1 MTSFGPEQRALLE
14 DAAARLYDAAL
25 AHGGLPAD
33 DPRISAAGAHRAEFD
48 LLVDLGLLRLDSLD
62 EGDARWVAQDPAA
75 GHARVVSP
83 LSQEGARLL
92 QESAEWSRAF
102 TGLTQTWRR
111 APSSV
116 ERGPFT
122 YLREGAIGAFLTELV
137 SECERE
143 MLTAQLQAGR
153 DPQALAAAALRDTAM
168 LERGAHMR
176 TLYQHSARRSSVT
189 RQYVDAVTRRGA
201 EVRTLDEFFN
211 RMIVCDRRV
220 AVIPAGEDLS
230 TAVVVREPSVVAY
243 LVDIFER
250 TWERGRTFGCSGTT
264 TLADIADEQRAMTIR
279 MLIAGHPDAVSAKR
293 LGVSP
298 RTYAGYVADL
308 KDEHDAQTRFQLG
321 YRMGRQELADRAEP
335 DEGPDQAPG
344 QGPDGPGA

>member
-1 MTSFGPEQRALLE
+1 MTSFGPQQRALLE
-14 DAAARLYDAAL
+14 DAAAQLYDAAL
-25 AHGGLPAD
+25 ARGGIPVD
-33 DPRISAAGAHRAEFD
+33 DPRITPAGAHRAEFD

-62 EGDARWVAQDPAA
+62 EGDARWVPQDPAA

-92 QESAEWSRAF
+92 QESAEWSRTFAA
-102 TGLTQTWRR
+102 LSQTWRR
-111 APSSV
+111 APSSP

-122 YLREGAIGAFLTELV
+122 YLHEGAIGVFLTELV
-137 SECERE
+137 SECEQE
-143 MLTAQLQAGR
+143 MLTAQPQAGR

-168 LERGAHMR
+168 LERGARMR
-176 TLYQHSARRSSVT
+176 TLYQHSARRSAVT
-189 RQYVDAVTRRGA
+189 RQYVDAVTQRGA

-250 TWERGRTFGCSGTT
+250 TWERGRTFGNSEST
-264 TLADIADEQRAMTIR
+264 TLADIATEQRAMTIR

-321 YRMGRQELADRAEP
+321 YRMGRQAAGACPECDN
-335 DEGPDQAPG
+335 PG
-344 QGPDGPGA
+344 L

>member
-1 MTSFGPEQRALLE
+1 LTSFGPQQRALLE
-14 DAAARLYDAAL
+14 DAAAQLYDAAL
-25 AHGGLPAD
+25 ARGGIPAD
-33 DPRISAAGAHRAEFD
+33 DPRIAPTGTHRAEFD

-62 EGDARWVAQDPAA
+62 ESDARWIAQDPAA
-75 GHARVVSP
+75 GLARVVSP

-92 QESAEWSRAF
+92 QESAEWSRTFAA
-102 TGLTQTWRR
+102 LSQTWRR
-111 APSSV
+111 APAST

-122 YLREGAIGAFLTELV
+122 YLHEGAIGAFLTELV
-137 SECERE
+137 SECEQE
-143 MLTAQLQAGR
+143 MLTAQPQAGR

-168 LERGAHMR
+168 LERGARMR
-176 TLYQHSARRSSVT
+176 TLYQHSARRSAVT

-250 TWERGRTFGCSGTT
+250 TWERGRTFGNSEST
-264 TLADIADEQRAMTIR
+264 TLADIATEQRAMTIR

-321 YRMGRQELADRAEP
+321 YRMGRQAAGDGHECEDP
-335 DEGPDQAPG
+335 DS
-344 QGPDGPGA
+344 DGRLDPTH